1 MEFYVMRHGE
11 TVWNSKG
18 ITQGISNNMLSKKGK
33 EQAFVVAEKMKDI
46 KIDFIISSP
55 LRRTIQTAN
64 IVNKFHKAKIVKN
77 DKITEVDQGIF
88 TGRKYSELSNEE
100 KQQKATRSKEFG
112 MESIANVL
120 KRTTEFVDELKQNY
134 KDKVVLVVTHNVVA
148 SMIELLVKYEKF
160 DKEKFS
166 DLKLFENAEIKN
178 FEL

>member
-33 EQAFVVAEKMKDI
+33 EQVFAVAEKMKDI

-64 IVNKFHKAKIVKN
+64 IINQFHKTKIVKDN
-77 DKITEVDQGIF
+77 KIIEVDQGIF

-100 KQQKATRSKEFG
+100 KHQKATRSKEYG
-112 MESIANVL
+112 MESIESVL
-120 KRTTEFVDELKQNY
+120 ERTTKFVNELKQKY
-134 KDKVVLVVTHNVVA
+134 KDKTVLVVTHNVVA
-148 SMIELLVKYEKF
+148 SMIEIFAKYENF
-160 DKEKFS
+160 DKDKFFN
-166 DLKLFENAEIKN
+166 LKLFDNAEIKK

>member
-18 ITQGISNNMLSKKGK
+18 ITQGISNNMLSKNGK
-33 EQAFVVAEKMKDI
+33 EQVFAVSEKMKDI

-64 IVNKFHKAKIVKN
+64 IMNQFHKAKIVRES
-77 DKITEVDQGIF
+77 KITEVDQGIF
-88 TGRKYSELSNEE
+88 TGRKYSELSDEE
-100 KQQKATRSKEFG
+100 KQQKATRSKEYG

-120 KRTTEFVDELKQNY
+120 ERTTKFVNELEQNY
-134 KDKVVLVVTHNVVA
+134 KDKVVLVITHNVVA
-148 SMIELLVKYEKF
+148 SMIEHFVKYKKF

-166 DLKLFENAEIKN
+166 NLKLFENAEIKK